1 MSGLSR
7 QAYYE
12 GAYDLADDEVLISE
26 VRIPDQ
32 VSYWSLILTNEL
44 YETTDWYN
52 NQSSLN
58 DVQAVVDSDGVF
70 RAVISA
76 RDPGVHNWLDTS
88 GYPRGAIQG
97 RWVDTDD
104 KPTPT
109 IRKVK
114 RSEEHTSELQSL
126 RRISYPVFCVKKKK
140 LI

>member
-1 MSGLSR
+1 MRISDWSSDVCSS
-7 QAYYE
+7 
-12 GAYDLADDEVLISE
+12 DL
-26 VRIPDQ
+26 
-32 VSYWSLILTNEL
+32 
-44 YETTDWYN
+44 WYN

-97 RWVDTDD
+97 RWVATDD

-109 IRKVK
+109 IRKVQVD
-114 RSEEHTSELQSL
+114 EVPSELPQDTRRVTPAQRVRMVRDGRAGALLAVERGVGEDGVSTSRL
-126 RRISYPVFCVKKKK
+126 RGAPYQ
-140 LI
+140 

>member
-12 GAYDLADDEVLISE
+12 GVYDLADDEALISE

-44 YETTDWYN
+44 YENTEWYN

-70 RAVISA
+70 RPVFSA
-76 RDPGVHNWLDTS
+76 RDPEVPTTLARSKGSREGQQCV
-88 GYPRGAIQG
+88 GA
-97 RWVDTDD
+97 
-104 KPTPT
+104 
-109 IRKVK
+109 
-114 RSEEHTSELQSL
+114 
-126 RRISYPVFCVKKKK
+126 
-140 LI
+140 

>member
-1 MSGLSR
+1 MIRLPPISTRTDTLLPYTTLFRS
-7 QAYYE
+7 
-12 GAYDLADDEVLISE
+12 LISE

-88 GYPRGAIQG
+88 
-97 RWVDTDD
+97 D
-104 KPTPT
+104 
-109 IRKVK
+109 RKST
-114 RSEEHTSELQSL
+114 RLNSSH
-126 RRISYPVFCVKKKK
+126 
-140 LI
+140 